1 MARFE
6 PVTTMTISAFSRP
19 FARTFTALA
28 FLASLTCASVSEAA
42 PGPGIGNIDCGD
54 NEYFKPFAFVE
65 NTSDPKGTNVAVMI
79 RGYFMTVFAPDSG
92 RPPGHIAIYDVSNP
106 KTPNR
111 VKHITGGDTNVFREA
126 HALPIALINGKQY
139 IAFQTTAGMQIW
151 DFTDP
156 LNPSRIGKIDL
167 PGVTGG
173 DYENVAWQSSWQ
185 GRYLYVSGG
194 NLGIFVIDT
203 VDPTQPKLLAQ
214 IPTGSTGGFRVGP
227 LFALGDYLVIS
238 NMDQGG
244 AYAVLDISIP
254 DKPTLLSRLTNQPR
268 MYAIVVGANDR
279 IFTAGRDGDFLN
291 HSFSDPRKITLVKN
305 AKIGQDQ
312 LYAATQ
318 DHFVFLGRQN
328 NVVKVD
334 MTNENDPKVVGE
346 GNLGRANPDHGQV
359 TPIGNLIFIGND
371 HGTGSAFFCHQRGKD
386 TTPLSVQSTY
396 PKADATGV
404 GTGARISILMS
415 DFVDFDKVNQDNVIV
430 RPAGGEPIPGI
441 YTYAFNTLS
450 FSPDQPF
457 ETDKTYEVVIPAGG
471 LSDAM
476 GNALEDDFVL
486 RFSTGDEIVVPDD
499 EVEAPEEEPA
509 TGGAPGAGGGPLV
522 GVGGQISAGGAANSG
537 GAPNAGTGGSSGG
550 ALASSG
556 GAPSTATGGA
566 PVSVGGGMDFD
577 PPAGDDMSGGGCSYQ
592 GPGSSSSG
600 WALLSLL
607 SLAWVGVRRLRVR
620 RG

>member
-1 MARFE
+1 MAPFE
-6 PVTTMTISAFSRP
+6 PMTTMTTSASSRP
-19 FARTFTALA
+19 LARTLTALA

-42 PGPGIGNIDCGD
+42 PGPGIGNLDCGD
-54 NEYFKPFAFVE
+54 AEYFKPFAFVE

-92 RPPGHIAIYDVSNP
+92 RPPGHIGIYDVSNP
-106 KTPNR
+106 KSPMR
-111 VKHITGGDTNVFREA
+111 VKHITGGDTTVFREA
-126 HALPIALINGKQY
+126 HSLPIALIDGKQY
-139 IAFQTTAGMQIW
+139 IAFQTTAGMQFW

-156 LNPSRIGKIDL
+156 LDPRRVGKIDL

-194 NLGIFVIDT
+194 NLGIFVIDAA
-203 VDPTQPKLLAQ
+203 DPTQPKLLSQ
-214 IPTGSTGGFRVGP
+214 IATGQTGGFRVGP

-254 DKPTLLSRLTNQPR
+254 DKPALLSRIGNQPR

-279 IFTAGRDGDFLN
+279 IYTAGRDGNFLN
-291 HSFSDPRKITLVKN
+291 HSFSDPRKITLVKD
-305 AKIGQDQ
+305 AMIGQDQ

-334 MTNENDPKVVGE
+334 MTNEQNPTVVGE
-346 GNLGRANPDHGQV
+346 GNLGRGNPDHGQV

-386 TTPLSVQSTY
+386 TIPLEVQSSY
-396 PKADATGV
+396 PKPDATGV
-404 GTGARISILMS
+404 GPNSRVSLLMS
-415 DFVDFDKVNQDNVIV
+415 DFVDFDKVTEENVFV
-430 RPAGGEPIPGI
+430 RPAGGEPIKGI
-441 YTYAFNTLS
+441 FTYAFNTLS

-471 LSDAM
+471 LSDSM
-476 GNALEDDFVL
+476 GNALEEEFVL
-486 RFSTGDEIVVPDD
+486 RFSTGDEIVIPDD
-499 EVEAPEEEPA
+499 DVDPPDEEPA
-509 TGGAPGAGGGPLV
+509 TGGASGVGGAPVVGAGGQL
-522 GVGGQISAGGAANSG
+522 SSGGAASGGAVNVGSGGGGGTLASG
-537 GAPNAGTGGSSGG
+537 GAPPGASGG
-550 ALASSG
+550 ALVG
-556 GAPSTATGGA
+556 TGGTT
-566 PVSVGGGMDFD
+566 DLD
-577 PPAGDDMSGGGCSYQ
+577 PPAEEDVSGGGCSYQ